1 MNKVWKQFLKN
12 IMWPIVT
19 ALYMLVVVFGAV
31 WLEEQSEGSALLVV
45 AVFII
50 LPTISWLV
58 RDMWQEAKEQVDTE
72 TKEMINKLKGE

>member
-19 ALYMLVVVFGAV
+19 ALYMLVVVVGAV

-50 LPTISWLV
+50 LPMISWLV

>member
-19 ALYMLVVVFGAV
+19 ALYMLVVVVGAV

-50 LPTISWLV
+50 LPAISWLV